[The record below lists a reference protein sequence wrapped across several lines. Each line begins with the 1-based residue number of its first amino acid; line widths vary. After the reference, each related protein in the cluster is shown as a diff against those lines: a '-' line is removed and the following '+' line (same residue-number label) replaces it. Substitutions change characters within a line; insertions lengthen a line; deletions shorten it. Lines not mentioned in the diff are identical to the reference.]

1 MYTITR
7 KNRIKEQLQLCHAD
21 GTVALVAEVD
31 LNVDQIAVRVNKAYE
46 TLGMAQLALQKSP
59 QDEKALEAYGSA
71 VIAVLSVIFGE
82 DQTKS
87 IVAFYE
93 NNWSEMLLDLFP
105 FINDEI
111 MPKIREASTARKA
124 QLVAAAQQ
132 AQRGN
137 RAESSFFRSFFR

>member
-31 LNVDQIAVRVNKAYE
+31 LNVDQIAARVNKAYE
-46 TLGMAQLALQKSP
+46 TLGMAQLALQKAP
-59 QDEKALEAYGSA
+59 KDEKTLEAYGNA
-71 VIAVLSVIFGE
+71 VIAVLFVIFGE

-137 RAESSFFRSFFR
+137 RAESGFFRSFFR